1 MYLSQE
7 MVRKQEAHLQA
18 GEVYALQ
25 EKETGKWF
33 AFQIVEIGEENAVY
47 VDLDYWRERMPEES
61 DLDKMCYLWQVV
73 RGI

>member
-1 MYLSQE
+1 

-18 GEVYALQ
+18 GDVYALQ

-33 AFQIVEIGEENAVY
+33 TFQIVEVGEENAVY
-47 VDLDYWRERMPEES
+47 VDLDYWSERMPEES

>member
-1 MYLSQE
+1 

-47 VDLDYWRERMPEES
+47 VDLDYWSERMPEES